1 MEPGHRFRRVRV
13 SGGARL
19 PPGNRVI
26 LRTPKTT
33 TTSLQKRK
41 CAVIGLQFGTVILQA
56 KKPLPVKV
64 YRSEGYWVHELEE
77 FHVWAAEQD
86 FDTSREY
93 FQDHL
98 LWLYQDVEKF
108 TPETATSEAL
118 ALRSRLLE
126 AFEEVVPENRI
137 E

>member
-1 MEPGHRFRRVRV
+1 M
-13 SGGARL
+13 
-19 PPGNRVI
+19 I

-41 CAVIGLQFGTVILQA
+41 CAVIGLQLGSVILRA
-56 KKPLPVKV
+56 TRPLPVKV

-77 FHVWAAEQD
+77 FYVWAAEKD

-108 TPETATSEAL
+108 TPETATHEAM
-118 ALRSRLLE
+118 ALRSRLLG
-126 AFEEVVPENRI
+126 AFEEVVPETRI
-137 E
+137 D